1 MHCTPKEYKMSSILT
16 NSSAMVA
23 LQTLTQ
29 INKNLGVTQGQI
41 STGKKV
47 DTARDNAS
55 VWAISQTMQSDVD
68 GFKGINDAL
77 ATGGAAV
84 AVARTAS
91 ESITGLLGQ
100 IKSKIVAAQDP
111 SASQSKLQ
119 TDISELIGQIGSVV
133 AAAQFNGLNLVNGTN
148 ASVDVLASLDRAS
161 DGSVSASSITVSGQD
176 LSIGSGGAITNAFTG
191 SGGTTGA
198 NAENF
203 SETLD
208 AAATVDI
215 GFGANADYT
224 AGDKLTISIGDRTAT
239 YTVTT
244 EDVAVGN
251 VAAETIAVGVADAIR
266 GLGLTVNTTVDAG
279 VITLTNDGADA
290 ITVVGNSLEAGA
302 GGLGALSTLNVDNGG
317 GGNAAAALAAIEGL
331 IQTSIDAAAAFG
343 SSQARID
350 NQSEFVSKLT
360 DSLKTGIGALVDAD
374 MEEASARLQALQ
386 VQQQLATQSLSIANQ
401 APQNILSLFR

>member
-1 MHCTPKEYKMSSILT
+1 MSSILT
-16 NSSAMVA
+16 NNSAMVA

-29 INKNLGVTQGQI
+29 INKNLGVTQSQI
-41 STGKKV
+41 STGKRV

-55 VWAISQTMQSDVD
+55 VWAIAQTMQSDVD
-68 GFKGINDAL
+68 GFKGINDSL
-77 ATGGAAV
+77 ATGTSAV
-84 AVARTAS
+84 AVGRTAA
-91 ESITGLLGQ
+91 ESVTNLLGQ
-100 IKSKIVAAQDP
+100 MKSKIVAAQDP
-111 SASQSKLQ
+111 SADQAKLQ
-119 TDISELIGQIGSVV
+119 TDIDELVEQIGSVV
-133 AAAQFNGLNLVNGTN
+133 SSAQFNGLNLVNGDN

-161 DGSVSASSITVSGQD
+161 DGSVSASYITVDAHD
-176 LSIGSGGAITNAFTG
+176 LSIGAGGAVTNAFTG

-198 NAENF
+198 SAENF
-203 SETLD
+203 SETLN
-208 AAATVDI
+208 AAGTVAI

-224 AGDKLTISIGDRTAT
+224 VGDKLTVSVGDKSAT
-239 YTVTT
+239 YTVTA
-244 EDVAVGN
+244 EDIAATN
-251 VAAETIAVGVADAIR
+251 VAAETIAVGMADAIR
-266 GLGLTVNTTVDAG
+266 GLGASVSMTVDAG

-302 GGLGALSTLNVDNGG
+302 GGLGALSSLNVDDGA

-331 IQTSIDAAAAFG
+331 IQTSIDAAAGFG

-350 NQSEFVSKLT
+350 VQQDFVSKLT
-360 DSLKTGIGALVDAD
+360 DTLKTGIGALVDAN